1 MKTDIKAEVR
11 NHFLILYRWPMIFWS
26 LMMYFLSFYLRTE
39 QNTLGSVNSA
49 MFFTL
54 FFIQALVN
62 FNNIKFI
69 NFNKSVYILLQI
81 IIIIGAGMIISPG
94 EIILYLSMLPV
105 LSIQIMSLFDIRLK
119 NLLLI
124 LAPAQI
130 IVIGIQVINSG
141 FFLALMAAEASLFL
155 NVVFFY
161 AWQFYHRQVSQMV
174 KTEHILQELQ
184 VTYTEVKEISQQ
196 NERNRIGRDLHD
208 TLMQGLAG
216 VTMQLEGIKALLAN
230 DKIDRA
236 MTEIDKTIDLSR
248 TSLVDARTTVYEM
261 RQTKTK
267 DIDLYNRLDKL
278 TKVFY
283 ENYGLSVNIKV
294 GANMTLPQEPLDEIL
309 RIISEALTNVVKH
322 SKTDVAIVKIS
333 LDDFLNIDIIDYGVG
348 FNVRAGESKKNHF
361 GLNSIYERVEKLEG
375 KVHIDSH
382 VSEGTRIQIKIP
394 QKLRW
399 QND

>member
-1 MKTDIKAEVR
+1 
-11 NHFLILYRWPMIFWS
+11 
-26 LMMYFLSFYLRTE
+26 MMYFLSFYLRTE
-39 QNTLGSVNSA
+39 QSTLSNVNSA
-49 MFFTL
+49 MFFTV

-81 IIIIGAGMIISPG
+81 IIIIGAGMLISPG

-119 NLLLI
+119 TLLLL

-130 IVIGIQVINSG
+130 IVIVIQMINSG

-161 AWQFYHRQVSQMV
+161 AWHFYHQQVSQMV

-184 VTYTEVKEISQQ
+184 ITYTEVKEISQQ

-230 DKIDRA
+230 GKIDRV

-267 DIDLYNRLDKL
+267 DVDLYNRLDKL

-294 GANMTLPQEPLDEIL
+294 SANMTLPQATLDEIL

-361 GLNSIYERVEKLEG
+361 GLNSIYERVEKLKG
-375 KVHIDSH
+375 KVYIDSH
-382 VSEGTRIQIKIP
+382 VSEGTRIQVKIP

>member
-39 QNTLGSVNSA
+39 QNTLGNVNSA

-69 NFNKSVYILLQI
+69 NFNKSIYILLQI
-81 IIIIGAGMIISPG
+81 VIIIGAGMLISPG

-105 LSIQIMSLFDIRLK
+105 LSVQIMSLFDIRLK
-119 NLLLI
+119 TLLLL

-130 IVIGIQVINSG
+130 IVIVIQVINSG
-141 FFLALMAAEASLFL
+141 LFLALMAAEASLFL

-184 VTYTEVKEISQQ
+184 ITYTEVKEISQQ

-230 DKIDRA
+230 GKIDRV

-361 GLNSIYERVEKLEG
+361 GLNSIYERVEKLKG

-382 VSEGTRIQIKIP
+382 VSEGTRIQVKIP

>member
-1 MKTDIKAEVR
+1 MKTDIKAEIR

-39 QNTLGSVNSA
+39 QSTLSNVNSA
-49 MFFTL
+49 MFFTV

-81 IIIIGAGMIISPG
+81 IIIIGAGMLISPG

-119 NLLLI
+119 TLLLL

-130 IVIGIQVINSG
+130 IVIVIQMINSG

-161 AWQFYHRQVSQMV
+161 AWHFYHQQVSQMV

-184 VTYTEVKEISQQ
+184 ITYTEVKEISQQ

-230 DKIDRA
+230 GKIDRV

-267 DIDLYNRLDKL
+267 DVDLYNRLDKL

-294 GANMTLPQEPLDEIL
+294 SANMTLPQATLDEIL

-361 GLNSIYERVEKLEG
+361 GLNSIYERVEKLKG
-375 KVHIDSH
+375 KVYIDSH
-382 VSEGTRIQIKIP
+382 VSEGTRIQVKIP

>member
-1 MKTDIKAEVR
+1 
-11 NHFLILYRWPMIFWS
+11 
-26 LMMYFLSFYLRTE
+26 MMYFLSFYLRTE
-39 QNTLGSVNSA
+39 QNTLGNVNSA

-69 NFNKSVYILLQI
+69 NFNKSIYILLQI
-81 IIIIGAGMIISPG
+81 VIIIGAGMLISPG

-105 LSIQIMSLFDIRLK
+105 LSVQIMSLFDIRLK
-119 NLLLI
+119 TLLLL

-130 IVIGIQVINSG
+130 IVIVIQVINSG
-141 FFLALMAAEASLFL
+141 LFLALMAAEASLFL

-184 VTYTEVKEISQQ
+184 ITYTEVKEISQQ

-230 DKIDRA
+230 GKIDRV

-361 GLNSIYERVEKLEG
+361 GLNSIYERVEKLKG

-382 VSEGTRIQIKIP
+382 VSEGTRIQVKIP

>member
-1 MKTDIKAEVR
+1 MKTDIKAEIR

-39 QNTLGSVNSA
+39 QSTLSNVNSA
-49 MFFTL
+49 MFFTV

-81 IIIIGAGMIISPG
+81 IIIIGAGMLISPG
-94 EIILYLSMLPV
+94 EIILYLSMLPA

-119 NLLLI
+119 TLLLL

-130 IVIGIQVINSG
+130 IVIVIQMINNG

-161 AWQFYHRQVSQMV
+161 AWHFYHQQVSQMV

-184 VTYTEVKEISQQ
+184 ITYTEVKEISQQ

-230 DKIDRA
+230 GKIDRV

-267 DIDLYNRLDKL
+267 DVDLYNRLDKL

-294 GANMTLPQEPLDEIL
+294 SANMTLPQATLDEIL

-361 GLNSIYERVEKLEG
+361 GLNSIYERVEKLKG
-375 KVHIDSH
+375 KVYIDSH
-382 VSEGTRIQIKIP
+382 VSEGTRIQVKIP

>member
-1 MKTDIKAEVR
+1 MKTDIKAEIR
-11 NHFLILYRWPMIFWS
+11 NHSLILYRWPMIFWS

-39 QNTLGSVNSA
+39 QSTLSNVNSA
-49 MFFTL
+49 MFFTV

-81 IIIIGAGMIISPG
+81 IIIIGAGMLISPG

-119 NLLLI
+119 TLLLL

-130 IVIGIQVINSG
+130 IVIVIQMINSG

-161 AWQFYHRQVSQMV
+161 AWHFYHQQVSQMV

-184 VTYTEVKEISQQ
+184 ITYTEVKEISQQ

-230 DKIDRA
+230 GKIDRV

-267 DIDLYNRLDKL
+267 DVDLYNRLDKL

-294 GANMTLPQEPLDEIL
+294 SANMTLPQATLDEIL

-361 GLNSIYERVEKLEG
+361 GLNSIYERVEKLKG
-375 KVHIDSH
+375 KVYIDSH
-382 VSEGTRIQIKIP
+382 VSEGTRIQVKIP